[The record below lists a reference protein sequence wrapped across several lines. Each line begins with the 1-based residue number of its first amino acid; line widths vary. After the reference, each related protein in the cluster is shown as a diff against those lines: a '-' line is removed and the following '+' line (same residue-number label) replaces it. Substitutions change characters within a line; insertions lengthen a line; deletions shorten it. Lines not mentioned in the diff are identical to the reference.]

1 MDNRRKI
8 YRIIERHVN
17 KKRKESLESFYGI
30 NTKIKV
36 NHINFGITSKSVII
50 DCIVNLGDEISE
62 EILIP
67 DMVDALVKEIVFI
80 IYSDLKIYVQVSWDI

>member
-17 KKRKESLESFYGI
+17 KKNKESLESFYGK

-36 NHINFGITSKSVII
+36 KHINFGITSKSVII
-50 DCIVNLGDEISE
+50 DCVVKLGDEISE
-62 EILIP
+62 EILIS
-67 DMVDALVKEIVFI
+67 DMVDALVKEIAFFI
-80 IYSDLKIYVQVSWDI
+80 YPDLKIYIQVTWDI